1 MSTGREL
8 KGTSYEIFVG
18 ALSVLSILNLVLMTF
33 TDAQDLD
40 YVLLFMNGI
49 LSLFL
54 FLDFLYRL
62 RTAPDRSEY
71 FWKQFGWADLLA
83 SVPLQQ
89 VKVFRIFRIIRVVRL
104 LRELGPGAIWR
115 TLVHDRA
122 NSALYTLLLVGLLM
136 LEFGS
141 VGMLE
146 LESGKPD
153 ANIETASDA
162 LWYSIVTMAT
172 VGYGDRFPVTNP
184 GRLLGSAIIV
194 VGVGIFGTL
203 TGYLANAFIRPSTPP
218 PDPADG
224 GAST

>member
-1 MSTGREL
+1 MSAGREL

-18 ALSVLSILNLVLMTF
+18 ALSVLSILNLVLVELSQ
-33 TDAQDLD
+33 AQDLD

-89 VKVFRIFRIIRVVRL
+89 VKVFRIVRIIRVVRL

>member
-1 MSTGREL
+1 MARSEL

-18 ALSVLSILNLVLMTF
+18 ALSVLSIANIVIMLF
-33 TDAQDLD
+33 TTSESLD
-40 YVLLFMNGI
+40 YVLLFMNAL

-62 RTAPDRSEY
+62 RTAPSPARY
-71 FWKQFGWADLLA
+71 FFAEFGWADLLA
-83 SVPLQQ
+83 SVPVQQ
-89 VKVFRIFRIIRVVRL
+89 VKIFRVFRIIRVVRL
-104 LRELGPGAIWR
+104 LRALGPRTIWR
-115 TLVHDRA
+115 TVVHDRA
-122 NSALYTLLLVGLLM
+122 NSALYTLLLVGMLM

-146 LESGKPD
+146 LEAGKPG

-162 LWYSIVTMAT
+162 LWYCIVTMAT
-172 VGYGDRFPVTNP
+172 VGYGDRYPVTNP

-203 TGYLANAFIRPSTPP
+203 TGFLANAFIRPSAAAQDDVP
-218 PDPADG
+218 
-224 GAST
+224 SSS